1 MKEELRIALAKGAYS
16 HLHSFLNTPTERK
29 DWETLTPVEQADY
42 LNFVER
48 MINHLGSNEVQQA
61 WFESAILLPHSFW
74 DQFRD
79 ESKLLL
85 FKSASWTLITEL
97 VKLAEDGA
105 Q

>member
-1 MKEELRIALAKGAYS
+1 MKEELRIAIAKGAYN
-16 HLHSFLNTPTERK
+16 HLHSFLNPTTERK

-48 MINHLGSNEVQQA
+48 MISHLGSNEVQEA

-85 FKSASWTLITEL
+85 FKSVSWALITEL
-97 VKLAEDGA
+97 VKRAEDST

>member
-1 MKEELRIALAKGAYS
+1 MKEELRIALAKGAYN
-16 HLHSFLNTPTERK
+16 HLHSFLHTTTERK
-29 DWETLTPVEQADY
+29 DWEMLTPVEQADD
-42 LNFVER
+42 LNSVEQ
-48 MINHLGSNEVQQA
+48 MINRMGSNEVQEA

-85 FKSASWTLITEL
+85 FKSVSWTLITEL
-97 VKLAEDGA
+97 VKRAEDVA